1 MSTSDS
7 RHYFHQKSTFLNSL
21 LVLSLAALISA
32 CSPAPSN
39 LAAGCTPGTY
49 DEQISSAGQTRQY
62 RLHIPPGYRA
72 GSPAP
77 LVFGF
82 HGAGSTGPEFERY
95 SGFSVL
101 ADQAGFIA
109 VYPQGLGD
117 LANWDTLPNSKDV
130 PFVRDLLVG
139 LEARCSID
147 PRRVFATG
155 HSRGGGMA
163 NRLGCDLS
171 DRIAA
176 IGPVSGDYENGES
189 CSPVR
194 PLAVVAFHGTSDPTI
209 PYNGF
214 GLPGAIH
221 ESYTRIGT
229 PIPTWAANWSARNG
243 CSSTSS
249 IVFQEGQ
256 VSGQEWADCQSGA
269 DVLLYTISAGT
280 HNWPA
285 DVNAAQMIWDF
296 FVQHPS
302 E

>member
-1 MSTSDS
+1 MCAPDS
-7 RHYFHQKSTFLNSL
+7 RHYLLHKKAFLNAL
-21 LVLSLAALISA
+21 IVISLAALITA
-32 CSPAPSN
+32 CNPASSN
-39 LAAGCTPGTY
+39 LAAGCNPGTY
-49 DEQISSAGQTRQY
+49 DEQISSGGQTRQY
-62 RLHIPPGYRA
+62 RLHIPSGYRA
-72 GSPAP
+72 GTPAP

-82 HGAGSTGPEFERY
+82 HGAGSTGLEFERY
-95 SGFSVL
+95 SGFSLL

-130 PFVRDLLVG
+130 AFVRDLLAG

-163 NRLGCDLS
+163 NRLGCELS
-171 DRIAA
+171 DRLAA
-176 IGPVSGDYENGES
+176 IGPVSGDYENGEF

-229 PIPTWAANWSARNG
+229 PIPPGPPAGAHATVAAPHLPSSFRKAR
-243 CSSTSS
+243 
-249 IVFQEGQ
+249 FQ
-256 VSGQEWADCQSGA
+256 ARSGA
-269 DVLLYTISAGT
+269 TVGPVRTCSCSRSM
-280 HNWPA
+280 PA
-285 DVNAAQMIWDF
+285 HTTGPRMST
-296 FVQHPS
+296 PPK
-302 E
+302 